1 MSFALGHNYF
11 TGNTLFIQVLL
22 LSFFSGTQATLSQG
36 IVMFHYSDKTF
47 TSDISSAPWIMRFSI
62 LTDGNQHYV

>member
-1 MSFALGHNYF
+1 MSFVLGHNYF

-36 IVMFHYSDKTF
+36 IVMFHFSDKSF
-47 TSDISSAPWIMRFSI
+47 TSDISSAP
-62 LTDGNQHYV
+62 